1 VSQAKPPGSLDRFLH
16 QALVDEQTRLF
27 RWVHHCLIFLI
38 LYSVAIVMLETVED
52 FAARHSTFFW
62 VSEQVVVVVFIAE
75 YIGRVRVA
83 RPRRSYVL
91 SRWGLIDLIAILPSV
106 SNLLYFTGLPLAR
119 VDRLLRVLRFLRV
132 LRVLKLTKRMASDFE
147 ESKERRFGT
156 LRLDLQIYF
165 TATFTVLVICST
177 LIYFA
182 EHGEQP
188 DAFSSIPK
196 SMWWGVSVLSK
207 LGCAGM
213 SPVTILGKAVAAL
226 TSFSGLALFGV
237 LMGVVSKT
245 MVAGLYG
252 SQGSE

>member
-1 VSQAKPPGSLDRFLH
+1 M
-16 QALVDEQTRLF
+16 DEHTRLF
-27 RWVHHCLIFLI
+27 NWVHDILIFLI

-62 VSEQVVVVVFIAE
+62 VSEQVVVFVFIVE
-75 YIGRVRVA
+75 YVGRMRVA
-83 RPRRSYVL
+83 QPKRSYVL

-106 SNLLYFTGLPLAR
+106 SNLLHFTGLPLAR
-119 VDRLLRVLRFLRV
+119 VGRLLRVLRFLRV
-132 LRVLKLTKRMASDFE
+132 LRVLKLTKRIATDIE
-147 ESKERRFGT
+147 ESKVKRFGT
-156 LRLDLQIYF
+156 LNLDLQIYF

-182 EHGEQP
+182 EHGAQP
-188 DAFSSIPK
+188 EAFSSIPE

-207 LGCAGM
+207 LGCADM
-213 SPVTILGKAVAAL
+213 SPVTIMGKAVAAL

-252 SQGSE
+252 THGSD